1 MAAVVTTLTSNITAP
16 VNFVLMKGL
25 LRSQRKKLPYFNGTK
40 PGTLEKGQGSMS
52 VKWRRIENLAVNT
65 TTLGEVTGTAAAFLG
80 RTSVQPVITDIT
92 VAVVK
97 KGNAI
102 LITEEID
109 LFNVNSKA
117 ADLMDTLGANAGES
131 LNVLMRNVY
140 SDATQVRRAAAQTT
154 DSSIGAA
161 ISLNDIKSAVNTLNR
176 QSASKFTSMATG
188 SQNYN
193 SQPVRESYKGISHV
207 DVEEDIRALTGF
219 IGVEQYGGYTETD
232 TFEFGAVG
240 GVRWSSTEI
249 APVSTDA
256 ATLGSGVGL
265 RGTGLTAR
273 DIYSTF
279 VYGTD
284 AIGTVGLG
292 NAHATNNQEMYDSK
306 KPPATEIIYHK
317 PGSSGAFDMFN
328 EIGSIAWKTWFA
340 GKILNEA
347 WIVNIK
353 TGASALG

>member
-25 LRSQRKKLPYFNGTK
+25 LRAARKRLPYFNGTK
-40 PGTLEKGQGSMS
+40 GGTLEKGQGSMS
-52 VKWRRIENLAVNT
+52 VKWRRIENLAPNT

-80 RTSVQPVITDIT
+80 RDAVQAVITDIT

-109 LFNVNSKA
+109 LFNVNSKS

-131 LNVLMRNVY
+131 LNILARNEF
-140 SDATQVRRAAAQTT
+140 SNATQVRRSAGQTT

-161 ISLNDIKSAVNTLNR
+161 ITLNDIKSAVNTLNR
-176 QSASKFTSMATG
+176 QSATRFTSMATG

-193 SQPVRESYKGISHV
+193 SQPVRAAYKGVAHV

-232 TFEFGAVG
+232 VFEFGAVG

-256 ATLGSGVGL
+256 STLNSQVGL
-265 RGTGLTAR
+265 RGTTGTVH
-273 DIYSTF
+273 DVYSTF
-279 VYGTD
+279 VYGED
-284 AIGTVGLG
+284 AIGSVGLG
-292 NAHATNNQEMYDSK
+292 NTHATSNQEMYDSR
-306 KPPATEIIYHK
+306 KPPAVEIIYHK
-317 PGSSGAFDMFN
+317 PGTSGAFDMFN
-328 EIGSIAWKTWFA
+328 EIGSIAWKSWFA
-340 GKILNEA
+340 MKILNNA

-353 TGASALG
+353 TGASSLS